1 MSALGIR
8 LSVLAGPTVPVPL
21 PADTTARLRS
31 VQVTETDEERSVFT
45 LTLDGGRSGPT
56 GALDAPLLTGSPL
69 GVGARVV
76 LVVTA
81 GVVPTILM
89 DGIVTTVELMPSD
102 EPGGATLRVTGE
114 DVSLL
119 LDRQEKDAE
128 WPALDDY
135 PQVLAILGP
144 YATQGIVPMAIPP
157 TDMDPPLPIERIPTQ
172 HGTDLAHLTTLA
184 AAPRLR
190 HLRDPGTAA
199 GHQHLL
205 LGTTG
210 AGRPAAAGDV
220 GRPRP
225 GHQRRCAATVSRRL
239 AHRSPPS
246 RAACRIRPPARP
258 PRSWPRR
265 ACARR
270 WRRRRCGSPRPVRCA
285 ASGCATSGTGAT
297 TALARAQAQ
306 VDRSIDA
313 VVGEGEL
320 DGARYGAVLRPR
332 GLVGMRGAGW
342 SHDGLWYVRRVEHN
356 LAPGSY
362 RQLFTI
368 AREGYGS
375 TVPVVLT

>member
-157 TDMDPPLPIERIPTQ
+157 TDMDPPLPTERIPTQ
-172 HGTDLAHLTTLA
+172 HGTDLAHLTMLAERHGHVTYMIPGPLPGTSTCYWGPPVRVGLPQPAISVDLGPVTNVVAPPRFRVDSLTVTTVEGSVQDPATGTATPVVATASLRPPLA
-184 AAPRLR
+184 AAPLWVTQAGALHSTAVARER
-190 HLRDPGTAA
+190 HRRPPPRWPARRPRWTARSTRWSARASWTAPGTA
-199 GHQHLL
+199 
-205 LGTTG
+205 
-210 AGRPAAAGDV
+210 
-220 GRPRP
+220 
-225 GHQRRCAATVSRRL
+225 RCSA
-239 AHRSPPS
+239 
-246 RAACRIRPPARP
+246 RAA
-258 PRSWPRR
+258 W
-265 ACARR
+265 
-270 WRRRRCGSPRPVRCA
+270 
-285 ASGCATSGTGAT
+285 SGCAAPAGRTTGSGTCAGSST
-297 TALARAQAQ
+297 TWHRARTG
-306 VDRSIDA
+306 SCSPSP
-313 VVGEGEL
+313 
-320 DGARYGAVLRPR
+320 ARGTA
-332 GLVGMRGAGW
+332 
-342 SHDGLWYVRRVEHN
+342 RRC
-356 LAPGSY
+356 
-362 RQLFTI
+362 RWC
-368 AREGYGS
+368 S
-375 TVPVVLT
+375 T